1 MDIHL
6 TFLLFWTNLTTCGPE
21 SYKIIILSLQKKPN
35 YKKMDSN
42 LISGKRHLFAL
53 SIVDGALDDMGEERR
68 NEIIMT
74 ITEIKESML
83 NVSVYIK
90 ERE

>member
-1 MDIHL
+1 
-6 TFLLFWTNLTTCGPE
+6 
-21 SYKIIILSLQKKPN
+21 
-35 YKKMDSN
+35 MDST

-53 SIVDGALDDMGEERR
+53 SIVDGALDDMDEERR

-83 NVSVYIK
+83 KNTPQKYQNNESDQNKAKVSI
-90 ERE
+90 